1 MARRIVFVALFA
13 LSLVPGVTAPM
24 ALVAGVA
31 FALSWGN
38 PYPSQS
44 KRVQTWLLQGS
55 VVGLGAAMNL
65 VTVLRVGA
73 AGAVQTLLG
82 LSVTLGLAWLLAR
95 VLRTEPTTSLLIG
108 VGTAICGGSAIAA
121 VGPAIG
127 AKSQQTSVALAVVFL
142 LNAVALV
149 VFPMVGRLVAL
160 SPEQFGLWCALA
172 IHDTSSV
179 VGAAMQFGEASLAVG
194 TTVKLARALWIIP
207 LTLVLARF
215 WPHQAL
221 AGEEKPQRPWFIFG
235 FLGVAAL
242 VTFVPSLQPAGQLV
256 ATAARQVLVS
266 ALFLI
271 GAGVSREALQQV
283 GARPVILGVTLWV
296 IVAAATLG
304 GVSSGM
310 LSVSLTSEGSATAV
324 EGARPILSQS
334 PGAGWPASVTAARAP
349 ATP

>member
-1 MARRIVFVALFA
+1 MARRIVFLALFA
-13 LSLVPGVTAPM
+13 VSLVPGVTAPM
-24 ALVAGVA
+24 ALLAGVA
-31 FALSWGN
+31 FALTWGN
-38 PYPSQS
+38 PFPPQS
-44 KRVQTWLLQGS
+44 KRVQTWLLQGA

-65 VTVLRVGA
+65 GTVLRVGG

-82 LSVTLGLAWLLAR
+82 LSLTLGLAWILAR

-149 VFPMVGRLVAL
+149 VFPIVGRLMAL

-215 WPHQAL
+215 WRHETP
-221 AGEEKPQRPWFIFG
+221 AGEERPRRPWFIFG

-242 VTFVPSLQPAGQLV
+242 VTWVPSLQAAGQFV
-256 ATAARQVLVS
+256 AVVARQVLVA
-266 ALFLI
+266 ALFLV
-271 GAGVSREALQQV
+271 GAGVSREALKQV
-283 GARPVILGVTLWV
+283 GARPVILGVVLWV
-296 IVAAATLG
+296 IVAAATLA
-304 GVSSGM
+304 GVSSGWIFVSVPGGSH
-310 LSVSLTSEGSATAV
+310 LSDQPRSTQE
-324 EGARPILSQS
+324 RD
-334 PGAGWPASVTAARAP
+334 
-349 ATP
+349 